1 MRIAVFTIFPALV
14 ERFCDE
20 SLVGRAIEAGRLEVS
35 VVDLRQGATDPRRSV
50 DDTPFGGGAGMVL
63 RAEPLFRAVEGA
75 RPPRPL
81 LLLGPAGRRFDQQW
95 ARELASLAPDGGF
108 SLLCGRYEGVDQR
121 VAEHLADAELSIG
134 DFVLSGGEVAAMA
147 VVEAVA
153 RLVPGVLGNEES
165 AEEDSFADGLL
176 EYPQYTRP
184 ASFRG
189 WEVPQVLLS
198 GDHGRVARWR
208 RAQSLLRTLERRP
221 DLIARRGG
229 LRPAEVRLL
238 AEHGYPVRDL
248 GGPDG
253 LPTPE

>member
-1 MRIAVFTIFPALV
+1 V
-14 ERFCDE
+14 DE
-20 SLVGRAIEAGRLEVS
+20 
-35 VVDLRQGATDPRRSV
+35 
-50 DDTPFGGGAGMVL
+50 
-63 RAEPLFRAVEGA
+63 
-75 RPPRPL
+75 
-81 LLLGPAGRRFDQQW
+81 
-95 ARELASLAPDGGF
+95 
-108 SLLCGRYEGVDQR
+108 R
-121 VAEHLADAELSIG
+121 VAEHLVDAELSIG

-238 AEHGYPVRDL
+238 AEHGYPVADL

-253 LPTPE
+253 PPTPE